1 MYSEDFKKM
10 KWGEFCALLS
20 GLSADS
26 PLGRIVRI
34 RAENDPK
41 ILKSF
46 TSHQRKIRSEWR
58 NRTALKVS
66 EESRDS
72 ILEELKNFFISIGGV
87 ENGER

>member
-1 MYSEDFKKM
+1 M
-10 KWGEFCALLS
+10 KWDEFCALLS

-41 ILKSF
+41 MLEKF
-46 TSHQRKIRSEWR
+46 TPHQRKIRSEWR

-66 EESRDS
+66 EKSRDN
-72 ILEELKNFFISIGGV
+72 ILEELNNFFISIAGGV
-87 ENGER
+87 KNGEQ

>member
-1 MYSEDFKKM
+1 M
-10 KWGEFCALLS
+10 KWDEFCALLS

-41 ILKSF
+41 MLEKF
-46 TSHQRKIRSEWR
+46 TPHQRKIRSERR

-66 EESRDS
+66 EKSRDN
-72 ILEELKNFFISIGGV
+72 ILEELKNFFISIAGGV
-87 ENGER
+87 KNGEQ

>member
-1 MYSEDFKKM
+1 M

-41 ILKSF
+41 MIEKF
-46 TSHQRKIRSEWR
+46 TAYQRKIRSEWR
-58 NRTALKVS
+58 NKTALRIS
-66 EESRDS
+66 EKSRDKV
-72 ILEELKNFFISIGGV
+72 LEELKNFFISIGGV
-87 ENGER
+87 ENGE